1 MLRFLKMTVAED
13 ETIMEETLVVL
24 AEVAQAKEV
33 QHQGEKGTLL
43 QEEKALEVLEAIV
56 IQLQEKAVSEEEVLL
71 QEKVVL
77 EEEALHLEPVVF
89 HLTEVQDRKVR
100 LKEHQEDL
108 KVLGMHQEKEDR
120 EKANIIC

>member
-1 MLRFLKMTVAED
+1 
-13 ETIMEETLVVL
+13 
-24 AEVAQAKEV
+24 
-33 QHQGEKGTLL
+33 LL

-77 EEEALHLEPVVF
+77 EEEALHQEQEDF
-89 HLTEVQDRKVR
+89 HLTEDLEQKV
-100 LKEHQEDL
+100 LQKEHPEDL
-108 KVLGMHQEKEDR
+108 KVLTMHQEKEDL

>member
-33 QHQGEKGTLL
+33 QHQEEKGTLL
-43 QEEKALEVLEAIV
+43 QGEKALEVLEAIV
-56 IQLQEKAVSEEEVLL
+56 ILLQEKAVSEEEVLL

-77 EEEALHLEPVVF
+77 AEEALHQEQVDF
-89 HLTEVQDRKVR
+89 HLTEDLEQKVHQ
-100 LKEHQEDL
+100 KEHPEDR